1 MVCVCAQS
9 VQLFATPW
17 NVAPQAP
24 LSTDVSRQVYG
35 VGCRIL
41 SKGSTRPSDLTC
53 ISCIF
58 CPASGCF
65 TTIPPGKPFTA
76 YGILVLRRQ
85 VEIMPFAVEAQSP
98 NH

>member
-17 NVAPQAP
+17 NVAHQAP
-24 LSTDVSRQVYG
+24 LPTDFSGQEYG

-41 SKGSTRPSDLTC
+41 SKGSTWPRDLTC
-53 ISCIF
+53 ISCTF
-58 CPASGCF
+58 CIASGCF

-85 VEIMPFAVEAQSP
+85 VEIMPSAVEAKSP